1 MHSAQYSVEY
11 STVQCIIHYSTVQ
24 SITVGLYST
33 VQYAVQYAVQYI
45 LCSIYTIRYS
55 VHSDDSVQYSMQCSN
70 FRTVYCTVLS
80 VYFMSILYT
89 VLYGATL

>member
-55 VHSDDSVQYSMQCSN
+55 VQCHSHD
-70 FRTVYCTVLS
+70 CTVQHA
-80 VYFMSILYT
+80 VP
-89 VLYGATL
+89 